1 MLKSSIPGP
10 FSRVIAKGIRELAA
24 NHGPVAKLVRS
35 SVSVVLMLVF
45 AVSVTPSLGFA
56 QSGDRW
62 VSDSFEVMMRSG
74 KGNRQ
79 SIVRMLNSGTQVEL
93 LELDEAEGYARVRTA
108 GGTEGWV
115 LSRYLLTSP
124 PAKVRLPSVEQQLAT
139 SQGKRRDLEQQLTE
153 VQQERDALKRQVADL
168 QNAGGT
174 LQEELSDI
182 RRLSANVIEVDEQ
195 NRQLRERL
203 AAAEQTL
210 TELQREKE
218 RLESRSA
225 REWFLVGAGVI
236 IVGMILG
243 LILPRIRWRR
253 KSSWSDF

>member
-1 MLKSSIPGP
+1 
-10 FSRVIAKGIRELAA
+10 LAA
-24 NHGPVAKLVRS
+24 NQGPAAKLARL
-35 SVSVVLMLVF
+35 SVSVVLVLVLTGIVPSF
-45 AVSVTPSLGFA
+45 VSA

-79 SIVRMLNSGTQVEL
+79 SIVRMLPSGTQLEL
-93 LELDEAEGYARVRTA
+93 LELDEAEGYARVRTS

-115 LSRYLLTSP
+115 LSRYLLTTP
-124 PAKVRLPSVEQQLAT
+124 PAKVRLPSVEQQLAS
-139 SQGKRRDLEQQLTE
+139 SQAKRRELQQQLGT
-153 VQQERDALKRQVADL
+153 VQEERDALKRQVASL
-168 QNAGGT
+168 ESAGGT

-182 RRLSANVIEVDEQ
+182 RRLSANVIAIDEQ
-195 NRQLRERL
+195 NLQLRERL

-225 REWFLVGAGVI
+225 REWFVVGAGVV